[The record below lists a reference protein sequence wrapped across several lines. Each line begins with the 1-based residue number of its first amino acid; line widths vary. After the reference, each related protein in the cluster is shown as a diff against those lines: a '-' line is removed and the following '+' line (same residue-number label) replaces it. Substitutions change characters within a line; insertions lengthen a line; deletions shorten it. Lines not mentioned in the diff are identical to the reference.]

1 MTDQKEN
8 IDWKENFK
16 NEFVLY
22 LIRNGERPVT
32 VFKFCEEL
40 GVDESLFYKY
50 YNSFRS
56 VEKEV
61 WLTFYQEVKKAL
73 GQDSEYSSYSAHEKY
88 LSFLYTVVEVYKQN
102 RSYVVLRYAEV
113 DRRSLR
119 PWFMDSLRE
128 EFAIWTKE
136 ILDEG
141 FASNEIISRPLISSK
156 YHEALWV
163 QLLYITRVWTNDESE
178 DFQITDAAIEKSS
191 ALLFELMKSGP
202 VDLLIDF
209 LKFAYQ
215 NKAY

>member
-8 IDWKENFK
+8 IDWKEDFK

-56 VEKEV
+56 VETAV

-73 GQDSEYSSYSAHEKY
+73 GRDSEYSSYSAHEKY

-102 RSYVVLRYAEV
+102 RSYVVLRYSEV

-178 DFQITDAAIEKSS
+178 DFQVTDAAIEKSS
-191 ALLFELMKSGP
+191 VLLFELMKSGP

>member
-8 IDWKENFK
+8 TDWKERFK
-16 NEFVLY
+16 NAFVLY

-40 GVDESLFYKY
+40 EVDESVFYEY

-61 WLTFYQEVKKAL
+61 WLTFYEEVKQAL
-73 GQDSEYSSYSAHEKY
+73 DRDSEYSSYSTHEKY
-88 LSFLYTVVEVYKQN
+88 LSFLYTLIEVYKQN

-119 PWFMDSLRE
+119 PWFMDSFRE
-128 EFAIWTKE
+128 EFAIWVKE

-141 FASNEIISRPLISSK
+141 FESNEIVSRPLISSK
-156 YHEALWV
+156 YYEALWV
-163 QLLYITRVWTNDESE
+163 QLLYVTRVWTIDESE
-178 DFQITDAAIEKSS
+178 DFQVTDAAIEKSS

-209 LKFAYQ
+209 VKFAYQ

>member
-1 MTDQKEN
+1 MNEEKEN

-56 VEKEV
+56 VETAV

-73 GQDSEYSSYSAHEKY
+73 GRDSEYSSYSAHEKY

-119 PWFMDSLRE
+119 PWFMDAFRE

-178 DFQITDAAIEKSS
+178 DFQLTDAAIEKSS
-191 ALLFELMKSGP
+191 VLLFELMKSGP

>member
-61 WLTFYQEVKKAL
+61 WLTFYQEVKQAL
-73 GQDSEYSSYSAHEKY
+73 GQGFRIFFLLCSRKVPFLFIYS
-88 LSFLYTVVEVYKQN
+88 
-102 RSYVVLRYAEV
+102 R
-113 DRRSLR
+113 
-119 PWFMDSLRE
+119 
-128 EFAIWTKE
+128 
-136 ILDEG
+136 
-141 FASNEIISRPLISSK
+141 
-156 YHEALWV
+156 
-163 QLLYITRVWTNDESE
+163 
-178 DFQITDAAIEKSS
+178 
-191 ALLFELMKSGP
+191 
-202 VDLLIDF
+202 
-209 LKFAYQ
+209 
-215 NKAY
+215 

>member
-1 MTDQKEN
+1 MNDEKEN

>member
-8 IDWKENFK
+8 IDWKERFK
-16 NEFVLY
+16 NAFVLY

-40 GVDESLFYKY
+40 EVDESVFYEY

-61 WLTFYQEVKKAL
+61 WLTFYEEVKQAL
-73 GQDSEYSSYSAHEKY
+73 DRDSEYSSYSTQEKY
-88 LSFLYTVVEVYKQN
+88 LSFLYTLIEVYKQN

-113 DRRSLR
+113 DRKSLR
-119 PWFMDSLRE
+119 PWFMESFRE
-128 EFAIWTKE
+128 EFTIWTKE
-136 ILDEG
+136 ILNEG
-141 FASNEIISRPLISSK
+141 IESKEIVSRPLISSK

-163 QLLYITRVWTNDESE
+163 QLLYVSRVWANDESE
-178 DFQITDAAIEKSS
+178 DFQVTDAAIEKSS

-209 LKFAYQ
+209 VKFAYQ

>member
-1 MTDQKEN
+1 MTNQQEN

-22 LIRNGERPVT
+22 LLRNGEAPVT

-40 GVDESLFYKY
+40 GVDEAIFYSY

-56 VEKEV
+56 VEIAV
-61 WLTFYQEVKKAL
+61 WSSFYSEVKNAL
-73 GQDSEYSSYSAHEKY
+73 EQDTEYSSYSAHEKY
-88 LSFLYTVVEVYKQN
+88 LSFLYTLIEVYKQN
-102 RSYVVLRYAEV
+102 RSYVVLRYSEV
-113 DRRSLR
+113 DRKSFR
-119 PWFMDSLRE
+119 PWFMDSFKD
-128 EFAIWTKE
+128 EFAEWTKE

-141 FASNEIISRPLISSK
+141 FESSEIVSRPIISSK

-163 QLLYITRVWTNDESE
+163 QLLYITRVWVNDESE
-178 DFQITDAAIEKSS
+178 DFQVTDAAVEKSS
-191 ALLFELMKSGP
+191 ALLFELMKTGP

>member
-8 IDWKENFK
+8 TDWKERFK
-16 NEFVLY
+16 NAFVLY

-40 GVDESLFYKY
+40 EVDESVFYEY

-61 WLTFYQEVKKAL
+61 WLTFYEEVKQAL
-73 GQDSEYSSYSAHEKY
+73 DRDSEYSSYSTHEKY
-88 LSFLYTVVEVYKQN
+88 LSFLYTLIEVYKQN

-119 PWFMDSLRE
+119 PWFMDSFRE
-128 EFAIWTKE
+128 EFAIWVKE

-141 FASNEIISRPLISSK
+141 FESNEIVSRPLISSK
-156 YHEALWV
+156 YYEALWV
-163 QLLYITRVWTNDESE
+163 QLLYVTRVWTIDESE
-178 DFQITDAAIEKSS
+178 GFQVTDAAIEKSS

-209 LKFAYQ
+209 VKFAYQ

>member
-1 MTDQKEN
+1 MNDEKEN

-40 GVDESLFYKY
+40 GVDESIFYIY

-163 QLLYITRVWTNDESE
+163 QLLYITRVWANDESE
-178 DFQITDAAIEKSS
+178 DFQVTDAAIEKSS
-191 ALLFELMKSGP
+191 VLLFELMKSGP

>member
-156 YHEALWV
+156 Y
-163 QLLYITRVWTNDESE
+163 
-178 DFQITDAAIEKSS
+178 
-191 ALLFELMKSGP
+191 P
-202 VDLLIDF
+202 
-209 LKFAYQ
+209 
-215 NKAY
+215 

>member
-1 MTDQKEN
+1 MNEEKEN

-22 LIRNGERPVT
+22 LIRNGEKPVT

-40 GVDESLFYKY
+40 GVDESLFYKF

-56 VEKEV
+56 VETEV
-61 WLTFYQEVKKAL
+61 WLTFYQEVKIAL
-73 GQDSEYSSYSAHEKY
+73 GGDAEYSSYSAHEKY
-88 LSFLYTVVEVYKQN
+88 LSFLYAVVEVYKQN

-113 DRRSLR
+113 DRKSLR
-119 PWFMDSLRE
+119 PWFMDAFRE
-128 EFAIWTKE
+128 EFTIWTKE

-141 FASNEIISRPLISSK
+141 FDSNEIIARPLISSK

-178 DFQITDAAIEKSS
+178 DFQLTDAAIEKSS

>member
-1 MTDQKEN
+1 
-8 IDWKENFK
+8 
-16 NEFVLY
+16 
-22 LIRNGERPVT
+22 
-32 VFKFCEEL
+32 L
-40 GVDESLFYKY
+40 GVDESIFYKY

-61 WLTFYQEVKKAL
+61 WLTFYKEVKQAL
-73 GQDSEYSSYSAHEKY
+73 EGDSEYSSYSTHEKY
-88 LSFLYTVVEVYKQN
+88 LSFLYTLIEVYKQN

-113 DRRSLR
+113 NRKSFR
-119 PWFMDSLRE
+119 PWFIDLFRE

-141 FASNEIISRPLISSK
+141 FDSDEIVSRPLFSAK

-178 DFQITDAAIEKSS
+178 DFQVTDAAIEKSS
-191 ALLFELMKSGP
+191 VLLFELMKSGP

>member
-22 LIRNGERPVT
+22 LIRNGEKPVT

-56 VEKEV
+56 VETEV
-61 WLTFYQEVKKAL
+61 WLTFYQEVKIAL
-73 GQDSEYSSYSAHEKY
+73 GGDAEYSSYSALEKY
-88 LSFLYTVVEVYKQN
+88 LSFLYAVVEVYKQN

-113 DRRSLR
+113 NRKSFR

-178 DFQITDAAIEKSS
+178 DFQLTDAAIEKSS

>member
-1 MTDQKEN
+1 MNDEKEN

-22 LIRNGERPVT
+22 LIRNGKRPVT

-40 GVDESLFYKY
+40 GVDEYIFYKY

-56 VEKEV
+56 VETAV

-73 GQDSEYSSYSAHEKY
+73 DQDSEYSSYSAYEKY

-113 DRRSLR
+113 DRKSFR
-119 PWFMDSLRE
+119 PWFMDAFRE
-128 EFAIWTKE
+128 KFTLWTKE

-141 FASNEIISRPLISSK
+141 FESNEIISRPLISSK

-163 QLLYITRVWTNDESE
+163 QLLYITRVWANDESE
-178 DFQITDAAIEKSS
+178 DFQVTDAAIEKSS
-191 ALLFELMKSGP
+191 VLLFELMKSGP

>member
-1 MTDQKEN
+1 MTDQKED

-56 VEKEV
+56 VETAV

-73 GQDSEYSSYSAHEKY
+73 DQDSEYSSYSAHEKH

-102 RSYVVLRYAEV
+102 RSYVVLRYSEV

-141 FASNEIISRPLISSK
+141 FDSNEIISRPLISSK

-163 QLLYITRVWTNDESE
+163 QLLYVTRVWTNDESE
-178 DFQITDAAIEKSS
+178 DFQVTDAAIEKSS
-191 ALLFELMKSGP
+191 VLLFELMKSGP

>member
-8 IDWKENFK
+8 IDWKERFK
-16 NEFVLY
+16 NAFILY

-40 GVDESLFYKY
+40 GVDESVFYEY

-61 WLTFYQEVKKAL
+61 WLTFYEEVKHAL
-73 GQDSEYSSYSAHEKY
+73 DRDSEYSSYSTHEKY
-88 LSFLYTVVEVYKQN
+88 LSFLYTLIEVYKQN

-119 PWFMDSLRE
+119 PWFMDSFRDG
-128 EFAIWTKE
+128 FAIWTKE

-141 FASNEIISRPLISSK
+141 VESKEIVSRPLISSK

-163 QLLYITRVWTNDESE
+163 QLLYVTRVWVNDESE
-178 DFQITDAAIEKSS
+178 DFQVTDAAIEKSS

-209 LKFAYQ
+209 VKFAYQ

>member
-1 MTDQKEN
+1 MSDQKEN
-8 IDWKENFK
+8 IDWKERFK
-16 NEFVLY
+16 NAFVLY

-40 GVDESLFYKY
+40 EADESLFYKY

-61 WLTFYQEVKKAL
+61 WLTFYKEVKQAL
-73 GQDSEYSSYSAHEKY
+73 DRDSEYSSYTTHEKH
-88 LSFLYTVVEVYKQN
+88 LSFLYTLIEVYKQN

-119 PWFMDSLRE
+119 PWFIDSFRE
-128 EFAIWTKE
+128 EFAIWAKE

-141 FASNEIISRPLISSK
+141 FESNEIVSRPLISSK
-156 YHEALWV
+156 YYEALWF
-163 QLLYITRVWTNDESE
+163 QLLYVTRVWTIDESE
-178 DFQITDAAIEKSS
+178 DFQVTDAAIEKSS

>member
-1 MTDQKEN
+1 MNEEKEN

-22 LIRNGERPVT
+22 LIRNGEKPVT

-40 GVDESLFYKY
+40 GVDESLFYKF

-56 VEKEV
+56 VETEV
-61 WLTFYQEVKKAL
+61 WLTFYQEVKIAL
-73 GQDSEYSSYSAHEKY
+73 GGDAEYSSYSALEKY
-88 LSFLYTVVEVYKQN
+88 LSFLYAVVEVYKQN

-113 DRRSLR
+113 DRKSLR
-119 PWFMDSLRE
+119 PWFMDAFRE
-128 EFAIWTKE
+128 EFTIWTKE

-141 FASNEIISRPLISSK
+141 FDSNEIIARPLISSK

-178 DFQITDAAIEKSS
+178 DFQLTDAAIEKSS

>member
-8 IDWKENFK
+8 IDWKEDFK

-40 GVDESLFYKY
+40 GVDEAIFYKY

-61 WLTFYQEVKKAL
+61 WLTFFQEVKKAL
-73 GQDSEYSSYSAHEKY
+73 GRDSEYYSYSAHEKY

-119 PWFMDSLRE
+119 PWFMDSFRE
-128 EFAIWTKE
+128 EFTIWTKE

-141 FASNEIISRPLISSK
+141 FGSNEIVSRPLISSK

-178 DFQITDAAIEKSS
+178 DFQVTDAAIEKSS
-191 ALLFELMKSGP
+191 VLLFELMKSGP

>member
-8 IDWKENFK
+8 IDWKEDFK

-40 GVDESLFYKY
+40 GVDESKFYKY

-56 VEKEV
+56 VETEV
-61 WLTFYQEVKKAL
+61 WYTFYQEVKKAL
-73 GQDSEYSSYSAHEKY
+73 DQDSEYSSYSAHEKY

-119 PWFMDSLRE
+119 PWFMDSFRE

-141 FASNEIISRPLISSK
+141 FESNEIISRPLISSK
-156 YHEALWV
+156 YHEVLWV

-178 DFQITDAAIEKSS
+178 DFQVTDAAIEKSS

>member
-8 IDWKENFK
+8 IDWKEKFK
-16 NEFVLY
+16 NEFVLF
-22 LIRNGERPVT
+22 LLRNGEEPIT
-32 VFKFCEEL
+32 VFKFCEGL
-40 GVDESLFYKY
+40 DVDESIFYEY
-50 YNSFRS
+50 FNSFRA
-56 VEKEV
+56 VEKAV
-61 WLTFYQEVKKAL
+61 WLSFYDEVQNAL
-73 GQDSEYSSYSAHEKY
+73 NQDDDYASYSAHEKY
-88 LSFLYTVVEVYKQN
+88 LSFLYTIVEVYKQN

-113 DRRSLR
+113 DRKSFR
-119 PWFMDSLRE
+119 PWFMDSFRD

-136 ILDEG
+136 ILDGG
-141 FASNEIISRPLISSK
+141 FESNEIVSRPVISSK

-163 QLLYITRVWTNDESE
+163 QLLYITRVWMNDESE
-178 DFQITDAAIEKSS
+178 DFQVTDAAIEKSS

>member
-1 MTDQKEN
+1 MNEEKEN

-22 LIRNGERPVT
+22 LIRNGEKPVT

-40 GVDESLFYKY
+40 GVDESLFYKF

-56 VEKEV
+56 VETEV
-61 WLTFYQEVKKAL
+61 WLTFYQEVKIAL
-73 GQDSEYSSYSAHEKY
+73 GGDAEYSSYSALEKY
-88 LSFLYTVVEVYKQN
+88 LSFLYAVVEVYKQN

-113 DRRSLR
+113 NRKSFR

-178 DFQITDAAIEKSS
+178 DFQLTDAAIEKSS

>member
-1 MTDQKEN
+1 MNDEKEN

-40 GVDESLFYKY
+40 GVDESLFYKH

-56 VEKEV
+56 VETAV
-61 WLTFYQEVKKAL
+61 WLTFFQEVKKAL
-73 GQDSEYSSYSAHEKY
+73 DQDSEYSSYSAHEKY

-141 FASNEIISRPLISSK
+141 FDSNEIVSRPLISSK

-163 QLLYITRVWTNDESE
+163 QLLYITRVWANDESE
-178 DFQITDAAIEKSS
+178 DFQVTDAAIEKSS
-191 ALLFELMKSGP
+191 VLLFELMKSGP

>member
-8 IDWKENFK
+8 TDWKERFK
-16 NEFVLY
+16 NAFVLY

-40 GVDESLFYKY
+40 EVDESVFYEY

-61 WLTFYQEVKKAL
+61 WLTFYEEVKQAL
-73 GQDSEYSSYSAHEKY
+73 DRDSEYSSYSTHEKY
-88 LSFLYTVVEVYKQN
+88 LSFLYTLIEVYKQN

-119 PWFMDSLRE
+119 PWFMDSFRE
-128 EFAIWTKE
+128 EFAIWVKE

-141 FASNEIISRPLISSK
+141 FESNEIVSRPLISSK
-156 YHEALWV
+156 YYEALWV
-163 QLLYITRVWTNDESE
+163 QLLYVTRVWTIDESK
-178 DFQITDAAIEKSS
+178 DFQVTDAAIEKSS

-209 LKFAYQ
+209 VKFAYQ

>member
-40 GVDESLFYKY
+40 GVDESIFYIY

-56 VEKEV
+56 VEKAV

>member
-1 MTDQKEN
+1 MTDQKED

-56 VEKEV
+56 VETAV

-73 GQDSEYSSYSAHEKY
+73 GRDSEYSSYSAHEKY

-102 RSYVVLRYAEV
+102 RSYVVLRYSEV

-178 DFQITDAAIEKSS
+178 DFQVTDAAIEKSS
-191 ALLFELMKSGP
+191 VLLFELMKSGP

>member
-1 MTDQKEN
+1 MNDEKEN
-8 IDWKENFK
+8 IDWKEHFK

-40 GVDESLFYKY
+40 GVDESIFYIY

-56 VEKEV
+56 VETEV

-73 GQDSEYSSYSAHEKY
+73 DQDSEYSSYSAHEKH

-102 RSYVVLRYAEV
+102 RSYVVLRYSEV

-178 DFQITDAAIEKSS
+178 DFQVTVAAIEKSS

-202 VDLLIDF
+202 VDLLIHF

>member
-1 MTDQKEN
+1 MNDEKEN

-40 GVDESLFYKY
+40 GVDESIFYKY

-73 GQDSEYSSYSAHEKY
+73 DQDSEYSSYSAHEKY

-102 RSYVVLRYAEV
+102 RSYVVLRHAEV
-113 DRRSLR
+113 DRKSFR
-119 PWFMDSLRE
+119 PWFMDAFRE
-128 EFAIWTKE
+128 EFALWTKD

-141 FASNEIISRPLISSK
+141 FESNEIISRPLISSK

-178 DFQITDAAIEKSS
+178 DFQVTDAAIEKSS

>member
-1 MTDQKEN
+1 MNEEKEN

-22 LIRNGERPVT
+22 LIRNGEKPVT

-40 GVDESLFYKY
+40 GVDESLFYKF

-56 VEKEV
+56 VETEV
-61 WLTFYQEVKKAL
+61 WLTFYQEVKIAL
-73 GQDSEYSSYSAHEKY
+73 GGDAEYSSYSALEKY
-88 LSFLYTVVEVYKQN
+88 LSFLYAVVEVYKQN

-113 DRRSLR
+113 DRKSFR
-119 PWFMDSLRE
+119 PWFMDAFRE
-128 EFAIWTKE
+128 EFTIWTKE

-141 FASNEIISRPLISSK
+141 FDSNEIIARPLISSK

-178 DFQITDAAIEKSS
+178 DFQLTDAAIEKSS

>member
-1 MTDQKEN
+1 MNEEKEN

-22 LIRNGERPVT
+22 LVRNGEKPVT

-40 GVDESLFYKY
+40 GVDESLFYKF

-56 VEKEV
+56 VETEV
-61 WLTFYQEVKKAL
+61 WLTFYQEVKIAL
-73 GQDSEYSSYSAHEKY
+73 GGDAEYSSYSALEKY
-88 LSFLYTVVEVYKQN
+88 LSFLYAVVEVYKQN

-113 DRRSLR
+113 DRKSFR
-119 PWFMDSLRE
+119 PWFMDAFRE
-128 EFAIWTKE
+128 EFTIWTKD

-141 FASNEIISRPLISSK
+141 FDSNEIIARPLISSK

-178 DFQITDAAIEKSS
+178 DFQLTDAAIEKSS

>member
-1 MTDQKEN
+1 MNGEKEN
-8 IDWKENFK
+8 IEWKENFK

-22 LIRNGERPVT
+22 LIRNGEKPVT

-40 GVDESLFYKY
+40 GVDESMFYKF

-56 VEKEV
+56 VETEV
-61 WLTFYQEVKKAL
+61 WLTFYQEVKIAL
-73 GQDSEYSSYSAHEKY
+73 GGDAEYSSYSALEKY
-88 LSFLYTVVEVYKQN
+88 LSFLYAVVEVYKQN

-113 DRRSLR
+113 DRKSFR
-119 PWFMDSLRE
+119 PWFMDAFRE
-128 EFAIWTKE
+128 EFTIWTKE

-141 FASNEIISRPLISSK
+141 FDSNEIIARPLISSK

-178 DFQITDAAIEKSS
+178 DFQLTDAAIEKSS

>member
-8 IDWKENFK
+8 IEWKEDFK

-40 GVDESLFYKY
+40 GVDESIFYIY

-56 VEKEV
+56 VETEV

-73 GQDSEYSSYSAHEKY
+73 DQDSEYSSYSAHEKY

-119 PWFMDSLRE
+119 PWFMDSFRE

-141 FASNEIISRPLISSK
+141 FESNEIISRPLISSK

-178 DFQITDAAIEKSS
+178 DFQVTDAAIEKSS

>member
-1 MTDQKEN
+1 MKDEKEN

-22 LIRNGERPVT
+22 LVRNGEKPVT

-40 GVDESLFYKY
+40 GVDESLFYKF

-56 VEKEV
+56 VETEV
-61 WLTFYQEVKKAL
+61 WLTFYQEVKIAL
-73 GQDSEYSSYSAHEKY
+73 GGDAEYSSYSALEKY
-88 LSFLYTVVEVYKQN
+88 LSFLYAVVEVYKQN

-113 DRRSLR
+113 DRKSLR
-119 PWFMDSLRE
+119 PWFLNSFRE
-128 EFAIWTKE
+128 EFTIWTKE

-141 FASNEIISRPLISSK
+141 FDSNEIIARPLISSK

-178 DFQITDAAIEKSS
+178 DFQLTDAAIEKSS